1 MTKTRTLLS
10 LTTALIALAS
20 PALAQSQ
27 GDMTLGFGVGWVNP
41 DSSYSTTAAG
51 PLRADDDIRP
61 TLTFEYFI
69 ADNLGI
75 EILAATPFEHKVE
88 LQGAGDIVKLKHLPP
103 TLSLQYHFQ
112 TGSGISPFLGAG
124 LNYTHFWDEKGI
136 GALAGTPVSLDDSW
150 GIALHAG
157 VDIDISDKAA
167 IRADVRWMNI
177 ETDVKV
183 AGAPIGK
190 VKIDPVVLGMSYIMK
205 F

>member
-1 MTKTRTLLS
+1 MTKIRTLLS
-10 LTTALIALAS
+10 VTTALVALAS
-20 PALAQSQ
+20 PALAQSR
-27 GDMTLGFGVGWVNP
+27 GDMTLGFGIGWVEP
-41 DSSYSTTAAG
+41 DSSYSNTAAG
-51 PLRADDDIRP
+51 PLRPDDDIRP

-103 TLSLQYHFQ
+103 TLSLQYHFDL
-112 TGSGISPFLGAG
+112 GSGISPFVGAG
-124 LNYTHFWDEKGI
+124 LNYTHFWDEKAI
-136 GALAGTPVSLDDSW
+136 GVLAGTPVSLDDSW

-157 VDIDISDKAA
+157 LDIDISDKAA

-190 VKIDPVVLGMSYIMK
+190 VNIDPVVLGMSYIMK